1 MLAVNYGRAE
11 ADNQPKFKNLKP
23 SNLILK
29 RIRNVPHFRLIRV
42 TNIPETFS
50 LVAQVQLRIL
60 NPRSVSVW

>member
-29 RIRNVPHFRLIRV
+29 KEEMSP
-42 TNIPETFS
+42 TFG
-50 LVAQVQLRIL
+50 
-60 NPRSVSVW
+60 